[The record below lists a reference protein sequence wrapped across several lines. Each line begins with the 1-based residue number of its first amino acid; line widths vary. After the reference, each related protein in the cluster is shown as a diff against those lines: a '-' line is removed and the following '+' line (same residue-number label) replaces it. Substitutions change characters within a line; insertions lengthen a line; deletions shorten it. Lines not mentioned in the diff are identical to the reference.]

1 MTISKQLSPVGYLNK
16 MTGHI
21 WTPTEQPNAAD
32 EPGLYE
38 PLVLSREALAEV
50 QQKDALQ
57 LSVDNILRGLGI
69 TGDGPFSQLVLDK
82 FIAILAERDALAA
95 ENTYLLPKA
104 ASELSNAWLLHRT
117 MMGAQA
123 ALKCLERGD
132 YSATREWL
140 EGTTDEAQLE
150 IPDGLATGELQKWF
164 DENLVGLISNSQAM
178 KLIKAETPA
187 TDAAIANTQADALDV
202 FANAAEEQLAKG
214 KDKADVIDTGFNL
227 GAEAMIS
234 MLRMS
239 ANALRAGR
247 KG

>member
-95 ENTYLLPKA
+95 ENVALRKSHPQPFGPEMMKA
-104 ASELSNAWLLHRT
+104 IDAFDACAESVPEQGMLNAFFILRDSIKLT
-117 MMGAQA
+117 TEQA
-123 ALKCLERGD
+123 
-132 YSATREWL
+132 
-140 EGTTDEAQLE
+140 
-150 IPDGLATGELQKWF
+150 
-164 DENLVGLISNSQAM
+164 
-178 KLIKAETPA
+178 
-187 TDAAIANTQADALDV
+187 DAAIAEIKAQGRVEGVIFTANRMLAAWESGFIDDTPAMALDISGAV
-202 FANAAEEQLAKG
+202 LCALEFLPNADEGEFKRDYADEVRSRIAAN
-214 KDKADVIDTGFNL
+214 
-227 GAEAMIS
+227 
-234 MLRMS
+234 
-239 ANALRAGR
+239 LRAGR